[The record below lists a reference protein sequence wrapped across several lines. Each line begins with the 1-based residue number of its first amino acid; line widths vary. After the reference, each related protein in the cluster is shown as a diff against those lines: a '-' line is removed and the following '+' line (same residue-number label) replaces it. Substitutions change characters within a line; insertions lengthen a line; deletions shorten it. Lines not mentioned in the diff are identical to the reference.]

1 MPELHRIAALPRRQW
16 RDLAGETISA
26 LSELLRIPGA
36 QAELRALQAV
46 GLREAMECGGA
57 FIMGRVG
64 IGKTLIT
71 LLVGEFMQEERV
83 LILVPGGVKAKTEDE
98 FDEYRKEWIG
108 IEHTRYKLYGYSD
121 ISRFPKEGFS
131 IQRLWNGLGPTLIVC
146 DEADK
151 LRRVDV
157 SKGAS
162 GLALQ
167 IQDFLSANPSCKLV
181 ACTGTPDKSSIKDY
195 WHILQWCLGEGSPLP
210 TNHDDIEDWA
220 EVIDKGDT
228 RCAKK
233 VCNQLGIPPTENI
246 DVIREAYQE
255 RLRATPGVIISD
267 DQFSGALSFTCEL
280 LRGPSLME
288 PHFHRLRKL
297 WQRPDGWDLSPDAP
311 DEDEERRPDRVT
323 NGSIW
328 GNERQMALGF
338 CYIADPVPPEL
349 WMEKR
354 KAYFKAVRTALR
366 RRFFYTEMQF
376 KQAYALGQLP
386 VQAWHKTVAEWEEI
400 KPTFV
405 PGSRALW
412 LSDHALKAAEAWGR
426 AAPGIIWV
434 DHIAFG
440 MELSKRTGWR
450 FFQGGGKDS
459 HGKSIDKLFSVKKR
473 QAATETV
480 IASRHANSTGR
491 NLQCWNR
498 HLVTAMPA
506 NNRDFE
512 QMVGRSHRE
521 EQWRAVHVTVWMA
534 CKAHFESVAN
544 VLDDARRQEQTLLK
558 QKATNFVWDHLDEY
572 PKGIQFN
579 D

>member
-1 MPELHRIAALPRRQW
+1 
-16 RDLAGETISA
+16 
-26 LSELLRIPGA
+26 
-36 QAELRALQAV
+36 
-46 GLREAMECGGA
+46 
-57 FIMGRVG
+57 MGRVG
-64 IGKTLIT
+64 IGKTLIS

-98 FDEYRKEWIG
+98 FTEYRKEWIG
-108 IEHTRYKLYGYSD
+108 VQDTRYKLFGYSD

-167 IQDFLSANPSCKLV
+167 IQDFMAENPHCKLV

-195 WHILQWCLGEGSPLP
+195 WHLLQWALRDGSPLP
-210 TNHDDIEDWA
+210 TNPDDICDWS
-220 EVIDKGDT
+220 EVIDKGDM

-233 VCNQLGIPPTENI
+233 VCNQLGIPPTEDI

-267 DQFSGALSFTCEL
+267 DQFDGELDFTCEL
-280 LRGPSLME
+280 LRGPPDME

-311 DEDEERRPDRVT
+311 SEDEDRRPDRIT

-328 GNERQMALGF
+328 ASERQLALGF
-338 CYIADPVPPEL
+338 CYIADPVPPEE

-354 KAYFKAVRTALR
+354 RAYFKAVRTALR
-366 RRFFYTEMQF
+366 RRYFYTEMQF
-376 KQAYALGQLP
+376 KQAYARGEMP
-386 VQAWHKTVAEWEEI
+386 VAAWNKTVFEWETI
-400 KPTFV
+400 KPTFE

-426 AAPGIIWV
+426 EAPGIIWV

-440 MELSKRTGWR
+440 VELAKRTGWR

-459 HGKSIDKLFSVKKR
+459 HGKSIDKLYSVKKR

-506 NNRDFE
+506 NNRDAE

-521 EQWRAVHVTVWMA
+521 EQWRPVEVTIWIA
-534 CKAHFESVAN
+534 CKAHMDSIQN
-544 VLDDARRQEQTLLK
+544 VLHDAKRQEQTLLK
-558 QKATNFVWDHLDEY
+558 QKATCFPWQHLTEY
-572 PKGIQFN
+572 PHGIQFN